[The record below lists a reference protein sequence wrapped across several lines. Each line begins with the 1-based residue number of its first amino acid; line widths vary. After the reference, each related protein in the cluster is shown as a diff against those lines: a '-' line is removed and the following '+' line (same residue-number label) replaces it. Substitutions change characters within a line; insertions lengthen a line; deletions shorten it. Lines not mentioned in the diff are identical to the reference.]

1 MQVKLIDFG
10 YLLELDL
17 VNVDTFGPAD
27 VTGAEYVAPE
37 VREMKSG
44 RLALADL
51 LATGA
56 SLGDVLKAND
66 IWMLGQVLFYLLCR
80 PGEVNCGKIF
90 AKHYVWRGPH
100 DWEVSSGMTVERA
113 KARLVGLGLPSELT
127 ARLDDLLF
135 GKMLVPL
142 QRRSKDAQELAS
154 AAALLGADI
163 FRRGK
168 PGLLQ
173 YAWPYFVPETS
184 MAKRPG
190 RDEGEDALRR
200 GALFEPDV
208 KFVKVRG
215 RRRGADWTDGEGK
228 RATQAG

>member
-1 MQVKLIDFG
+1 MKLIDFG

-51 LATGA
+51 LAMGG

-66 IWMLGQVLFYLLCR
+66 IWMLGQLLFYLLCK
-80 PGEVNCGKIF
+80 PSEVMSGKFF
-90 AKHYVWRGPH
+90 AEHYEWRGP
-100 DWEVSSGMTVERA
+100 DGWEVSSGMTVDRA
-113 KARLVGLGLPSELT
+113 KERQQRLGVLGLP

-142 QRRSKDAQELAS
+142 QRRSKDVQELAS

-163 FRRGK
+163 FRRGQA
-168 PGLLQ
+168 GLLQ

-190 RDEGEDALRR
+190 RDEGDDALRR

-208 KFVKVRG
+208 KFVKVRC
-215 RRRGADWTDGEGK
+215 RRRGADWTDGEGN
-228 RATQAG
+228 RATQAD